1 MKKAVSIMLV
11 LILFASISYAHPG
24 VLDQYGGHS
33 DDVNE
38 SGLGGYHYHC
48 GDSPAHLHTDVICPY
63 TGLAVNAASVA
74 PQTPDPEAIT
84 VTVNG
89 KAVETP
95 EAPPFV
101 ENGRTYVP
109 VRAVLEAF
117 GVDSISWNAPYV
129 IVKKSDVTLRIPVGQ
144 NHIERNGSKVAVDSP
159 AMIKESRTCL
169 PIGSVIKAL
178 GGTVGWDESTR
189 TVMIMKAIA
198 AVEPAVTTPS
208 VSMSNLKI
216 SFIDVGQ
223 GESVLLDLDGV
234 DILIDA
240 GDRSGG
246 DKVVSYLKS
255 QGVDDLELV
264 IASHPDVDHIGGMHD
279 VFAAFQVERFLD
291 CGTVFNTDL
300 YRGLMNDVVSEG
312 CQYGSDRNETITYGD
327 LKIEILEMG
336 DNHSAINDDSVIA
349 VVTYKSQKMLFT
361 GDAGFDI
368 EQQLTLNSAIGKVDL
383 FKAGHHGSYSSNSQR
398 LIEVIQP
405 DISVISYGVGNPF
418 GLPDYDSVARLKMY
432 SRQLLTTAGKS
443 IRLTFFGAGTQTLVE
458 SMN

>member
-1 MKKAVSIMLV
+1 MKKAVSIMVV
-11 LILFASISYAHPG
+11 LILFGISYTNP
-24 VLDQYGGHS
+24 
-33 DDVNE
+33 
-38 SGLGGYHYHC
+38 
-48 GDSPAHLHTDVICPY
+48 
-63 TGLAVNAASVA
+63 GLAANAASAA
-74 PQTPDPEAIT
+74 PQTPDPKAIT
-84 VTVNG
+84 VTVDG

-109 VRAVLEAF
+109 VRAVLEAY
-117 GVDSISWNAPYV
+117 GVDSINWKAPYV
-129 IVKKSDVTLRIPVGQ
+129 IVKNSDVTLRIPVGQ
-144 NHIERNGSKVAVDSP
+144 NHIERNGSQVAVDSP

-189 TVMIMKAIA
+189 TVMITKAFA
-198 AVEPAVTTPS
+198 AAEPAVTTPS
-208 VSMSNLKI
+208 VSNLKI

-223 GESVLLDLDGV
+223 GESVLLDLDGL

-240 GDRSGG
+240 GDRSSG
-246 DKVVSYLKS
+246 DRVVDYLKS

-264 IASHPDVDHIGGMHD
+264 IASHPDIDHIGGMHE
-279 VFAAFQVERFLD
+279 VFEAFQVERFLD
-291 CGTVFNTDL
+291 CGTVFNTDT

-312 CQYGSDRNETITYGD
+312 CQYGSDQNEMITYGD
-327 LKIEILEMG
+327 LKIEIIETG

-398 LIEVIQP
+398 LMEMIQP

-418 GLPDYDSVARLKMY
+418 GLPDYDAFARLKMY

-458 SMN
+458 SFN